1 MIVCHCY
8 YLPIKKSFRQHR
20 TIRQADSARDFS
32 SSQGLESAGI
42 LYVFQTFQT
51 AELAEKIRRSA
62 KTQLRGVALSLRQH
76 DMLLFQIVRFS
87 PAADGVLKAL
97 RKLAVFRIRYADA
110 LM

>member
-1 MIVCHCY
+1 MLAPCKS
-8 YLPIKKSFRQHR
+8 YLVGSSVR
-20 TIRQADSARDFS
+20 ARAKDPPLGERFCS
-32 SSQGLESAGI
+32 KARFENAGI